1 MSDTGD
7 RKQILERIREALK
20 YPAPKP
26 GSHGDGHAASP
37 QHASPASGNGQSGIP
52 LPVIN
57 NQPHE
62 VSDWLPRVGET
73 WEEQVSLF
81 AANATDLKAHFHLCD
96 SREDLL
102 SQLSEMSRQHNWG
115 RIATHQGELTDF
127 ATQTLGL
134 PLVRTDGD
142 YKVFDV
148 EACDVGITQ
157 CDALI
162 AQTGSVLITNSS
174 AGGRVLSILPPHHI
188 VLATRDQLLPDLP
201 SAFRLLKERYGNN
214 YPSLMSFVTGP
225 SRTGD
230 IERILVLGAHGPKNL
245 TILCV

>member
-1 MSDTGD
+1 MSETGD

-20 YPAPKP
+20 NPAPKP
-26 GSHGDGHAASP
+26 GSHSNGHADSP
-37 QHASPASGNGQSGIP
+37 QHSAASSQDGHGSIQ

-73 WEEQVSLF
+73 WEEWVSLF
-81 AANATDLKAHFHLCD
+81 AANATDLKADFHLCD
-96 SREDLL
+96 SREDML
-102 SQLSEMSRQHNWG
+102 SQLSEMSRQHNWS
-115 RIATHQGELTDF
+115 RIATHQGTLTDL
-127 ATQTLGL
+127 ASKTLDL
-134 PLVRTDGD
+134 PIVDTDDNYG
-142 YKVFDV
+142 VFDL
-148 EACDVGITQ
+148 EACNVGITQ

-162 AQTGSVLITNSS
+162 AQTGSVLITNRS
-174 AGGRVLSILPPHHI
+174 AGGRVLSILPPHHV

-201 SAFRLLKERYGNN
+201 SAFRLLKERYGKN

-245 TILCV
+245 TIFCV